1 MKTLE
6 STTDVRGGCS
16 VQRLV
21 GRSLPSQKYGAWIVA
36 EVRGNIEGRS
46 RLVTANLKGEQWVW
60 TRSLVEMIA
69 ELDAPNAADERR
81 HE

>member
-21 GRSLPSQKYGAWIVA
+21 GRHSWALLINADWMDVREQIEASAIVTDPPYGIQADKA
-36 EVRGNIEGRS
+36 S
-46 RLVTANLKGEQWVW
+46 
-60 TRSLVEMIA
+60 
-69 ELDAPNAADERR
+69 APLTGPMVG
-81 HE
+81 